1 MGVRSTFAILAAAT
15 LAVCGEA
22 AASPWNRSDGD
33 VFLATRFDYFWS
45 STPISSYSRY
55 GSDTY
60 FEYGVTPGWMLS
72 GKVYYGTRISDSAL
86 GRQAKTSFGDSELSV
101 QHQIKRGRHSATA
114 VSVAGAWSERL
125 TDSARTGFAN
135 PNADIEIRALHGRDL
150 LFAPIKTFAIGE
162 FAYRRRLGAASD
174 QIRADT
180 LIGVE
185 PTSRLLILAEA
196 RSQISLRNE
205 DALGDDFDA
214 ITARTSVVWRA
225 SSRWAVV
232 IGGEKEFAA
241 RNIVPGTAVFLGA
254 WSKF

>member
-1 MGVRSTFAILAAAT
+1 VQSFRLIFAAT
-15 LAVCGEA
+15 LVFCGEA

-33 VFLATRFDYFWS
+33 VFLATRFDYYWS
-45 STPISSYSRY
+45 STPISSYARY

-72 GKVYYGTRISDSAL
+72 GKAYYGTRISDSAL
-86 GRQAKTSFGDSELSV
+86 GRQTKTSFGDSEVSI
-101 QHQIKRGRHSATA
+101 QRQIKRGAHSATA
-114 VSVAGAWSERL
+114 VSIAGAWSERL
-125 TDSARTGFAN
+125 TNSARTGFIN
-135 PNADIEIRALHGRDL
+135 SNADVEIRALHGRDL
-150 LFAPIKTFAIGE
+150 LFLPIKTFAIGE
-162 FAYRRRLGAASD
+162 LAYRRRFGDAAD
-174 QIRADT
+174 QIRADA

-185 PTSRLLILAEA
+185 PSSRFLILAEA

-205 DALGDDFDA
+205 AALGDDFDV
-214 ITARTSVVWRA
+214 IKARTSIVWRA

-232 IGGEKEFAA
+232 IGGEKEFAE